1 MKRRASIVALFIFAV
16 HLYADDPP
24 SALLVVQN
32 HSAVKDAAVLT
43 SIGDQFAS
51 ALGDELFEIINPNDV
66 IGENQNIGPWGE
78 KMPSSSATRL
88 AESCGADFLLSAS
101 VTDISR
107 KDYGTPPIA
116 GAIVVTWTVAV
127 KRVPSGRTICSVTV
141 PFEGRKQSTQL
152 FAANLT
158 NIRDETLRES
168 VKSAAGSFLV
178 KAKTRKLTP
187 DKEAER
193 VSVAFVANIAG
204 ADVRI
209 DGISCGTAG
218 MDFKSPL
225 KTEVT
230 KGVHNL
236 EIVYPFMIPYKTMAR
251 FDGPSTFA
259 VNLHETVEGR
269 VLRQGDQILEA
280 ALDRVLKG
288 GATDDDAKLI
298 KAKGYAKCLEASSF
312 KIEGMPERLTLV
324 KGEVGSFGLGII
336 QEDKENSK

>member
-1 MKRRASIVALFIFAV
+1 MKRIATFAALLMFAV
-16 HLYADDPP
+16 HSYADDPL

-51 ALGDELFEIINPNDV
+51 ALGDELFEVINPNDV
-66 IGENQNIGPWGE
+66 IGENQNVGPWGE
-78 KMPSSSATRL
+78 KMPASSAARL
-88 AESCGADFLLSAS
+88 AESCGADFLLTAS
-101 VTDISR
+101 ITDISH
-107 KDYGTPPIA
+107 KDYGAPPIA
-116 GAIVVTWTVAV
+116 GAVVVTWTVAV
-127 KRVPSGRTICSVTV
+127 KRVPSGRTVCSVTV
-141 PFEGRKQSTQL
+141 PFEGEKQAVQL
-152 FAANLT
+152 LAANLAR
-158 NIRDETLRES
+158 IRDESLRES
-168 VKSAAGSFLV
+168 VKSAANAFLV
-178 KAKTRKLTP
+178 KAKAHKFTP
-187 DKEAER
+187 AKRVER
-193 VSVAFVANIAG
+193 VSVAFVANLAG

-218 MDFKSPL
+218 MDLKAPL

-269 VLRQGDQILEA
+269 ALRQGDQILAA
-280 ALDRVLKG
+280 ALERILKG

-336 QEDKENSK
+336 QEDKEGK

>member
-1 MKRRASIVALFIFAV
+1 MKRLATFAALLAFAAASL
-16 HLYADDPP
+16 ADDPL

-66 IGENQNIGPWGE
+66 IGENQNIGAWGE

-88 AESCGADFLLSAS
+88 AESCGADFLLTAS
-101 VTDISR
+101 ITDISR
-107 KDYGTPPIA
+107 KDYGAPPLA
-116 GAIVVTWTVAV
+116 GAVVITWTVAV
-127 KRVPSGRTICSVTV
+127 KRVPSGRTVCSVTV
-141 PFEGRKQSTQL
+141 PFEGQKQASQL
-152 FAANLT
+152 LAANFAR
-158 NIRDETLRES
+158 IRDESLRES
-168 VKSAAGSFLV
+168 VKAATAAFLA
-178 KAKTRKLTP
+178 KAKTRKFAP
-187 DKEAER
+187 SKKPER
-193 VSVAFVANIAG
+193 VSVAFVANLAG

-218 MDFKSPL
+218 TDLKAPL
-225 KTEVT
+225 KAEVS

-236 EIVYPFMIPYKTMAR
+236 EIVYPFMIPYKTTAR
-251 FDGPSTFA
+251 FDGPGTFV
-259 VNLHETVEGR
+259 VNLSETIEGR
-269 VLRQGDQILEA
+269 ALRQGDQMLAA
-280 ALDRVLKG
+280 ALERILKG

-324 KGEVGSFGLGII
+324 KGKVDSFGLGII
-336 QEDKENSK
+336 QEDKESK

>member
-1 MKRRASIVALFIFAV
+1 MKLNFSILAAFAAATTFA
-16 HLYADDPP
+16 ADPV

-66 IGENQNIGPWGE
+66 IGENQNVGPWGE
-78 KMPSSSATRL
+78 KMPVSSAARL
-88 AESCGADFLLSAS
+88 AESCGADFLLTAS
-101 VTDISR
+101 ITDISR
-107 KDYGTPPIA
+107 RDHGAPPIA
-116 GAIVVTWTVAV
+116 GNIVVTWSVAA

-141 PFEGRKQSTQL
+141 PYEGRKQATQL
-152 FAANLT
+152 LASNFLR
-158 NIRDETLRES
+158 IRDEVLRES
-168 VKSAAGSFLV
+168 VKSAADAFLA
-178 KAKTRKLTP
+178 KAKTRKFTP
-187 DKEAER
+187 DRTPER
-193 VSVAFVANIAG
+193 VSVAFVANLAG

-218 MDFKSPL
+218 TDLKAPL
-225 KTEVT
+225 KAEVS

-236 EIVYPFMIPYKTMAR
+236 EIVYPFMIPYKTVAR

-259 VNLHETVEGR
+259 VNLQETVEGR
-269 VLRQGDQILEA
+269 ALRQGDQVLSA
-280 ALDRVLKG
+280 ALERILKG

-312 KIEGMPERLTLV
+312 KIDGMPERLTLV
-324 KGEVGSFGLGII
+324 KGEVDSFGLGII
-336 QEDKENSK
+336 QEDKECK